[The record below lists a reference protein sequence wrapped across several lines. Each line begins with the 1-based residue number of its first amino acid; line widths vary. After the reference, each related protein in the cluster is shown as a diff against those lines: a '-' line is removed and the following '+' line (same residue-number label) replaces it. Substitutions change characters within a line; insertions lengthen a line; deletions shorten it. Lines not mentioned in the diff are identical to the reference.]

1 MSKTFIFFKWQLLI
15 NIEYAY
21 FQPFWCNFY
30 FFNRIF
36 FFFIKQ
42 LHILFEFLLKNPVA
56 INVNNNKIIKDKQ
69 ICGQGGCCVFLFYN
83 RRSFV

>member
-1 MSKTFIFFKWQLLI
+1 MPISSRLGVISIFRIK
-15 NIEYAY
+15 
-21 FQPFWCNFY
+21 Y
-30 FFNRIF
+30 FFFYQAI
-36 FFFIKQ
+36 
-42 LHILFEFLLKNPVA
+42 ILFEFLFKNRVA